1 MNKDS
6 RLHYIDNLRSLALLL
21 GIVFHA
27 ALAYSPFFSNIWFTA
42 DPSTHGLFDYITHTL
57 HLFRMPL
64 FFIIAGFCSA
74 LLIVKSSN
82 SRFLHHRS
90 QHILLPFIVFLPLS
104 FAIYYH
110 ALSFGADIANPI
122 PPIFAVFQVIKEP
135 VVSTMHLWFLWNLY
149 QFCLIHW
156 LLKTTNLLGNK
167 FDGLSVHP
175 LFMWVVLPIVLTLS
189 LMGQSIPF
197 PAPDKLTPQL
207 WSYGFYGSFYCL
219 GVGLYKK
226 QQLISSY
233 HKYLWP
239 LILGVAI
246 SLTGYFSLLP
256 AAPSLDEVIAAA
268 TTGYFA
274 AAGEL
279 HVLHVLSQGLSVILL
294 TAITFL
300 LGHRFLNHKSKLSRS
315 ISNASYWIYL
325 IHVPVLIYIQMPLIN
340 TNLPVLVKFIVSVVV
355 TLLIGQIS
363 YLLLVKNTWLGA
375 LLNGRQTKRKI
386 IQSA

>member
-42 DPSTHGLFDYITHTL
+42 DPSTHRLFDYITHTL

-64 FFIIAGFCSA
+64 FFIIAGFCSV
-74 LLIVKSSN
+74 LLIAKSS
-82 SRFLHHRS
+82 SQHFLCHRS
-90 QHILLPFIVFLPLS
+90 KHILLPFIVFLPLG
-104 FAIYYH
+104 FAVYYH
-110 ALSFGADIANPI
+110 ALSFGAGIAKPI
-122 PPIFAVFQVIKEP
+122 PPIFAVFKVIKEP
-135 VVSTMHLWFLWNLY
+135 VLSTMHLWFLWNLF

-156 LLKTTNLLGNK
+156 LLKTSRFLGNK
-167 FDGLSVHP
+167 LDALSVHP
-175 LFMWVVLPIVLTLS
+175 LFMWIVLPIVLTLS

-207 WSYGFYGSFYCL
+207 WSYGFYGSLYWL

-226 QQLISSY
+226 QPLIWSY

-239 LILGVAI
+239 ISVGAALSLIA
-246 SLTGYFSLLP
+246 YFALLP
-256 AAPSLDEVIAAA
+256 AAPTLDEVIAAA
-268 TTGYFA
+268 TTGHFA
-274 AAGEL
+274 ADQQ
-279 HVLHVLSQGLSVILL
+279 HVLHVLTQVASIILL
-294 TAITFL
+294 TAMVFL
-300 LGHRFLNHKSKLSRS
+300 LGHRFLNHQSKLSRS
-315 ISNASYWIYL
+315 ISNASYWVYL

-340 TNLPVLVKFIVSVVV
+340 TDLPVLVKFIISVFV

-375 LLNGRQTKRKI
+375 LLNGRQTKKKV
-386 IQSA
+386 IQPA